1 MTTIPITIASAVI
14 AFFLFTGVA
23 QPVYA
28 QDSDARET
36 TRSAELADMTWN
48 ERFSAAK
55 PDSQGC
61 RRAVFGETPRLYP
74 LYRDDFLIA
83 EARWLYCT
91 GSIDYLPKWAR

>member
-1 MTTIPITIASAVI
+1 MTTIPVTIASAAI

-36 TRSAELADMTWN
+36 TRTADLADVTWN
-48 ERFSAAK
+48 MRFSAAK

-61 RRAVFGETPRLYP
+61 RRAVFGANAQLYF
-74 LYRDDFLIA
+74 LYRDNFLIA